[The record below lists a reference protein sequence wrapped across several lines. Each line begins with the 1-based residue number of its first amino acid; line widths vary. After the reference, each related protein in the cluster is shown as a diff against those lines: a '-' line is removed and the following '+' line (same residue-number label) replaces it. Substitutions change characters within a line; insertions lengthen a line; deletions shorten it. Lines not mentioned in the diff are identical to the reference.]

1 MKKIFLFIIFSTTL
15 IFSSFGKTNKKQKY
29 KLQKPYGN
37 PVEFSET
44 WGYVMQGRENFY
56 NENLPI
62 TDVCYFAADF
72 NCYGELI
79 DIPSRTNLKTSK
91 NTKVHLVFICD
102 SLSLTHF
109 LISSEFGLRNSTIKQ
124 MIDAVKDFDG
134 LQLDFELIPQKD
146 SAIFFDFITTLK
158 SELEKTYG
166 KNKKMYTIC
175 VPARTRLL
183 ENDIFPYQ
191 KFSEIFDR
199 IFVMAYDEHWASSRP
214 GPIASL
220 DWCGKIVN
228 YAKSTIPEE
237 KLIMGIPFYGR
248 TWVENS
254 PQGAW
259 IFETLNKKMI
269 ENNVKKI
276 IYEDE
281 IPTVEYNQTV
291 KVKGYFNDV
300 YSLVNLCRLYE
311 NQKIENIGFW
321 RIGQEDYDFW
331 DWLILK

>member
-1 MKKIFLFIIFSTTL
+1 MKKIFLFIIFSTML

-44 WGYVMQGRENFY
+44 WGYVMQGRENSY

-79 DIPSRTNLKTSK
+79 DIPSRTNLKTSQ

-220 DWCGKIVN
+220 DWCEKIVN
-228 YAKSTIPEE
+228 YAKSTIPVE

-291 KVKGYFNDV
+291 KVKG
-300 YSLVNLCRLYE
+300 
-311 NQKIENIGFW
+311 
-321 RIGQEDYDFW
+321 
-331 DWLILK
+331 ILTMFIL